1 MSGQHECTWLRARTC
16 VPDADAY
23 NSHLSSARALSSAGR
38 SNCDF
43 NLLIYQSRGCQTRTK
58 ILITKTNIHYQER
71 PSKAMPRGQIDAG
84 RFSNQSAV
92 LESNLPNAERNEA
105 RADAG
110 GPVSNVSENLRP
122 LSDYSGR
129 MSGAISSDGVEEND
143 LNTVEEPFASFD
155 GRTGTG
161 ANWNQGPSVENTDLR
176 TDQPLTSENLESGP
190 VSFAPN
196 TCNIEPTVL
205 SLESLDSRVASL
217 EEIAKDGF
225 QKIKMLETR
234 MGSIETRVG
243 SIESRVGNIEIDVGS
258 IKRALENTRKR

>member
-1 MSGQHECTWLRARTC
+1 MKKN
-16 VPDADAY
+16 P
-23 NSHLSSARALSSAGR
+23 
-38 SNCDF
+38 
-43 NLLIYQSRGCQTRTK
+43 
-58 ILITKTNIHYQER
+58 ITKTKINCQELHF
-71 PSKAMPRGQIDAG
+71 KAMPRRQIVAG
-84 RFSNQSAV
+84 RFSNQNTV
-92 LESNLPNAERNEA
+92 LDSNLLNAERNEA

-110 GPVSNVSENLRP
+110 SVSNVSENLRP

-129 MSGAISSDGVEEND
+129 LSGAISSDGEEND